1 MKAGRRTN
9 RIPARHIVYSNPDD
23 NEETHWDITGKT
35 IDVNHPSKIVKGD
48 AKRPVL
54 VSEVAEIDFRVKPA
68 EPLTDTA
75 ENTSFIDFVWD
86 VPTPEPLFKEEF
98 DWTGFLM

>member
-35 IDVNHPSKIVKGD
+35 IDVNHPSKIVKVGTG
-48 AKRPVL
+48 RPIL
-54 VSEVAEIDFRVKPA
+54 VSEVAEVDFRVKSG
-68 EPLTDTA
+68 EPLTETA
-75 ENTSFIDFVWD
+75 EDTSFTDFVWD
-86 VPTPEPLFKEEF
+86 APTPEPLLNEEF